1 MSNDTNKARVGA
13 FVLGGLGLLILAVVA
28 LGRTDYFDDT
38 STYVMYFEG
47 SVSGLSTGAPVVFRG
62 VPFGHVTQISLV
74 AKADTMDVT
83 IPVYVQ
89 LNASSVVG
97 EGKDYLDE
105 DHREE
110 ILHNMIQRG
119 LRARLQLQSFITG
132 QYRIELDFFPD
143 TPARYISANR
153 RQEIP
158 TMPSPLDELQRT
170 LANIPVAE
178 IVHSVE
184 KTLARIEQIA
194 SNPDIPYILSSL
206 RSTLDSSASIVAEL
220 TPLRDDLRRM
230 VNTANAQLPEAV
242 GAFQLAMNSLAAAA
256 GQIDKTAAQVNVAV
270 RGMGNAVA
278 SDSRTMR
285 ELHAALK
292 EFSEAARAFR
302 ALSSM
307 LERHPESLLYGK
319 GGKR

>member
-1 MSNDTNKARVGA
+1 MSDDTNKTRVGA
-13 FVLGGLGLLILAVVA
+13 LVLGGLGLLMLAVLT
-28 LGRTDYFDDT
+28 LGRNSYFDDT

-74 AKADTMDVT
+74 AKADTQGVT

-143 TPARYISANR
+143 TPARYISSNR
-153 RQEIP
+153 RLEIP
-158 TMPSPLDELQRT
+158 TVPSPLDKLQHT
-170 LANIPVAE
+170 LATLPLTEVITS
-178 IVHSVE
+178 IE
-184 KTLARIEQIA
+184 KTLLRVEQIV
-194 SNPDIPYILSSL
+194 SNPDIPLILSSL
-206 RSTLDSSASIVAEL
+206 RTTLDSSASIAAEL

-230 VNTANAQLPEAV
+230 INTANAQLPEAV
-242 GAFQLAMNSLAAAA
+242 GAFQLAMNTLAAAA
-256 GQIDKTAAQVNVAV
+256 GQIDKTAAQVNVVV

-302 ALSSM
+302 ALSTM